1 MSGGILKKIR
11 SGAIASIIGI
21 GAFSAVNIYY
31 DKQKF
36 YDQILIPTIQYL
48 DPELSHKL
56 TILWFK
62 SGLVP
67 KSQYKD
73 TPILVNKIKHL
84 SFRNPLGIAAG
95 FDKNGEAVSSLE
107 NIGFGFVEV
116 GTVTPKAQ
124 TGNDKPRV
132 FRLLEDKAIINRYGL
147 NNDGYEIVHTRLQK
161 LKQNKSFN
169 GILGINLGP
178 NETSENTISDY
189 VNGITVFSDVADY
202 FAINVSCP
210 NTSNLKNL
218 KKKENL
224 KNLLTAVISA
234 RNNLT
239 IEPKPLIFLKLSPDL
254 TKEEKNDI
262 IKILKDKMCQIDG
275 LIISNTTV
283 ERSLNL
289 KSSSASE
296 PGGLSG
302 LPLKEHS
309 TKLIAEMFKL
319 TKGSIPIIGVGGV
332 FTGQDAYEKVKAGAS
347 LIQLYTSFTFH
358 GPPLIANIKKE
369 LQSLVNDDN
378 YGNIAEA
385 VGKDSKK

>member
-1 MSGGILKKIR
+1 MYLIILSFQKKIR

-73 TPILVNKIKHL
+73 TPILVSDSIIYTFLYDSYFPNYLKFNYFQVNKIKHL

-132 FRLLEDKAIINRYGL
+132 FRLLEDKAIINRQIF
-147 NNDGYEIVHTRLQK
+147 NDYI
-161 LKQNKSFN
+161 
-169 GILGINLGP
+169 
-178 NETSENTISDY
+178 Y
-189 VNGITVFSDVADY
+189 
-202 FAINVSCP
+202 
-210 NTSNLKNL
+210 
-218 KKKENL
+218 
-224 KNLLTAVISA
+224 
-234 RNNLT
+234 
-239 IEPKPLIFLKLSPDL
+239 
-254 TKEEKNDI
+254 
-262 IKILKDKMCQIDG
+262 
-275 LIISNTTV
+275 
-283 ERSLNL
+283 
-289 KSSSASE
+289 
-296 PGGLSG
+296 
-302 LPLKEHS
+302 
-309 TKLIAEMFKL
+309 
-319 TKGSIPIIGVGGV
+319 
-332 FTGQDAYEKVKAGAS
+332 
-347 LIQLYTSFTFH
+347 
-358 GPPLIANIKKE
+358 
-369 LQSLVNDDN
+369 N
-378 YGNIAEA
+378 YY
-385 VGKDSKK
+385 